1 MLILTLAISQST
13 MLRME
18 RSERKTKMMELKK
31 LGRFFEL
38 SEQMK
43 AICHVDLRMTDVAD
57 CVIVYINPD
66 IPMCG
71 TIHELVNSLQQ
82 RKPTLVVVEGGKK
95 NAPNWLFG
103 IMDFN
108 FMFDSF
114 DDLKDFMCLVDEA
127 AFRPDLTQWVFF
139 DFKIE
144 VIFSDTFSNRNDST
158 LIMFGVDVFDYVS
171 GGTYTRPTIGMKAEW
186 TDYVVDKP
194 TIYEKCIS
202 DDDFADGWSE
212 TLGEGDNVLSEENKA
227 SEQFLFLKD
236 M

>member
-1 MLILTLAISQST
+1 MRLYCKGVQMGTDKDAESVVDRLTEEAKNKSKGKTQNRLKGLRVYLAGPIDHADDDGVGWRDMMKPFLKKKGMLTLDPCDKPINYASYG
-13 MLRME
+13 E
-18 RSERKTKMMELKK
+18 VGEEKTKMMELKK

-114 DDLKDFMCLVDEA
+114 DDLKDFMGLVDEA
-127 AFRPDLTQWVFF
+127 AFRPDLTRWVFF
-139 DFKIE
+139 DFK
-144 VIFSDTFSNRNDST
+144 N
-158 LIMFGVDVFDYVS
+158 
-171 GGTYTRPTIGMKAEW
+171 
-186 TDYVVDKP
+186 
-194 TIYEKCIS
+194 
-202 DDDFADGWSE
+202 
-212 TLGEGDNVLSEENKA
+212 
-227 SEQFLFLKD
+227 
-236 M
+236 